1 MKKVIT
7 VSLQTQQPLLAT
19 SFQGDPNSDV
29 SYSYIPGSIIRG
41 AVIRRYMRQDGLS
54 ELDLTK
60 EEVKRLFFDA
70 NSTCYLNAYLQ
81 SNEGKR
87 TLPIP
92 RSWFKEKNTEL
103 TDESSLEVYDF
114 SLNREEILESPKF
127 VGEGFWKKERGS
139 INYYTEKRRI
149 NIHNQRDR
157 KKGRSTK
164 IKRNLE
170 TNRLEGE
177 GEIFRYEAID
187 SQQTFQAV
195 ILCNSEDDAEI
206 IINLLEKSPDIWLG
220 GSQSAGYGRTKI
232 TVYPKIDLDDWNEVD
247 ISVDDDDRT
256 DREYLTI
263 TLLSDLIL
271 RDEWGQYAII
281 PPSTQH
287 QIPAPLTREL
297 EKILGTKIKP
307 KYCFTSNNFVGGFN
321 RKWGLPLPTVPVL
334 AAGSV
339 FVFDFEDSAITS
351 EQIKEIENNGIG
363 ERKTEGF
370 GRVVINWL
378 DEELFEMRLPKK
390 NQNTQNSESLT
401 NASQH
406 LAAQMAERLLE
417 NKIEQA
423 LKQYLGYT
431 SIEGEISNS
440 QMSRLQIIARQALP
454 TGDCSLILSLIE
466 PNEQENENTADK
478 AINQFNKA
486 RIGESSLKDKLKYWL
501 NNPDDW
507 IINKQNLKVNIAGVE
522 RNINDEF
529 AQKNK
534 LVEKYTL
541 RLIMAL
547 AKKATKEKNK

>member
-29 SYSYIPGSIIRG
+29 SYSYIPGSMIRG
-41 AVIRRYMRQDGLS
+41 AVIKRYMRQHGLS

-60 EEVKRLFFDA
+60 EEVKRLFFDG

-87 TLPIP
+87 TLPIL

-103 TDESSLEVYDF
+103 SDESCLEVYDF

-127 VGEGFWKKERGS
+127 VGEGFWTKERGS

-164 IKRNLE
+164 IKLNRE

-195 ILCNSEDDAEI
+195 ILCTNEADAEI

-232 TVYPKIDLDDWNEVD
+232 NVHSTIDVDDWNELD
-247 ISVDDDDRT
+247 ISVDDDDRS
-256 DREYLTI
+256 DRDYLTI

-281 PPSTQH
+281 PPSAQH

-297 EKILGTKIKP
+297 KKTLGTEIQP
-307 KYCFTSNNFVGGFN
+307 KYCFTSNYFVGGFN

-339 FVFDFEDSAITS
+339 FVFDYYSITS
-351 EQIKEIENNGIG
+351 EQIKEIETKGIG
-363 ERKTEGF
+363 ERKTDGF
-370 GRVVINWL
+370 GRVAINWL
-378 DEELFEMRLPKK
+378 DEELFYMELPEK
-390 NQNTQNSESLT
+390 NQNSEQSQSLT
-401 NASQH
+401 DASQN

-423 LKQYLGYT
+423 LKQYLGRT

-454 TGDCSLILSLIE
+454 TGDCNLILSLIE
-466 PNEQENENTADK
+466 PKKQKNENTAD
-478 AINQFNKA
+478 
-486 RIGESSLKDKLKYWL
+486 
-501 NNPDDW
+501 
-507 IINKQNLKVNIAGVE
+507 
-522 RNINDEF
+522 
-529 AQKNK
+529 
-534 LVEKYTL
+534 
-541 RLIMAL
+541 
-547 AKKATKEKNK
+547 